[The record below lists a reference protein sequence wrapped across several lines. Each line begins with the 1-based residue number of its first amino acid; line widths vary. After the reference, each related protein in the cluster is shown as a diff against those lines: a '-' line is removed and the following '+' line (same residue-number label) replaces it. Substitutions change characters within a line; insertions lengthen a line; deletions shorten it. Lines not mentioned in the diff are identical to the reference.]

1 MYTFIAIA
9 RFHKASAGK
18 NLFTHSVHTLKVAK
32 IPGSHLDEEALK
44 LA

>member
-18 NLFTHSVHTLKVAK
+18 NLFTNSVHTLEVLN
-32 IPGSHLDEEALK
+32 IPGSHLDEEALE

>member
-1 MYTFIAIA
+1 MYTLIAIA

-18 NLFTHSVHTLKVAK
+18 NLFTHSVHALEIPKD
-32 IPGSHLDEEALK
+32 PGSHLDEEALK

>member
-18 NLFTHSVHTLKVAK
+18 NLFTFSVHTLGAPN
-32 IPGSHLDEEALK
+32 IPGSHLDEEALE

>member
-1 MYTFIAIA
+1 MYTFIAMA

-18 NLFTHSVHTLKVAK
+18 NLFTHSVRTLEVPN
-32 IPGSHLDEEALK
+32 IPSSHLDEEALK